1 MNCNKI
7 FLILFSFLIISS
19 VCVNQKNE
27 IQKSYKKMF
36 RLMQQTE
43 GQDLQNS
50 LSNEIYYFSMIGL
63 VFVLYFSVM
72 ALINMNIQKS
82 SILYAKYGTSKSQI
96 E

>member
-1 MNCNKI
+1 MNCNKS
-7 FLILFSFLIISS
+7 FLILFSFLIFSS
-19 VCVNQKNE
+19 FCINQKKE
-27 IQKSYKKMF
+27 IQNSYKKMF

-43 GQDLQNS
+43 NQDIKKS
-50 LSNEIYYFSMIGL
+50 LTNEIYYFSMIGL